1 MIELEN
7 VTKTYKVS
15 KRDAG
20 IKNAFKSYFKREYTE
35 VKALEN
41 ISFNINEGEMVGYIG
56 PNGAGK
62 STTIKIMCGILT
74 PDSGKCIV
82 NGMVPYKD
90 RKEYVKNIGVVFGN
104 RSGLWWDVPVE
115 DSFELLKEIYNIPDE
130 KYKKQKQLLTEM
142 LNIKEII
149 RTPTRQLSLGQRM
162 RCEIA
167 AAFLHDP
174 KIVFLDEPTI
184 GLDSTS
190 KIAVRDFIK
199 KINKE
204 KNTTIILTTHDTGDI
219 EALTKRIIL
228 IGKGKLLL
236 DGSLNSLTKKYS
248 NKILNVQYNGKLPT
262 TMPQM
267 EILEKSKNEA
277 KIQIDESKI
286 KLADAINFLSNN
298 LEIQDLE
305 IKNTSIDNIVANLYK
320 EYRNTGVQFLGICA
334 DVYGLNGQTCSD
346 AKDYIASTGA
356 GYPQIVA
363 TEALLRYVSYMP
375 STHIFDS
382 SGKMI
387 AKYAGTLSEA
397 EWINVIETIMAE
409 YS

>member
-20 IKNAFKSYFKREYTE
+20 IKSAFKSYFKREYTE

-320 EYRNTGVQFLGICA
+320 EYKI
-334 DVYGLNGQTCSD
+334 
-346 AKDYIASTGA
+346 
-356 GYPQIVA
+356 
-363 TEALLRYVSYMP
+363 
-375 STHIFDS
+375 
-382 SGKMI
+382 
-387 AKYAGTLSEA
+387 
-397 EWINVIETIMAE
+397 
-409 YS
+409 

>member
-20 IKNAFKSYFKREYTE
+20 IKNAFKNYFKRNYTE
-35 VKALEN
+35 VKALED
-41 ISFNINEGEMVGYIG
+41 ISFKIDEGEMVGYIG

-74 PDSGKCIV
+74 PDSGRCVI
-82 NGMVPYKD
+82 NGMVPYEN

-115 DSFELLKEIYNIPDE
+115 DSFELLKEIYNIPEE
-130 KYKKQKQLLTEM
+130 KYKEQKELLTEM

-149 RTPTRQLSLGQRM
+149 KTPTRQLSLGQRM

-190 KIAVRDFIK
+190 KIAVRNFIK

-204 KNTTIILTTHDTGDI
+204 KKTTIILTTHDTGDI
-219 EALTKRIIL
+219 KALTKRIIL
-228 IGKGKLLL
+228 IGKGKVLL
-236 DGSLNSLTKKYS
+236 DGSFKNL
-248 NKILNVQYNGKLPT
+248 
-262 TMPQM
+262 M
-267 EILEKSKNEA
+267 ERYDKNM
-277 KIQIDESKI
+277 
-286 KLADAINFLSNN
+286 
-298 LEIQDLE
+298 
-305 IKNTSIDNIVANLYK
+305 SIDDVVANLYR
-320 EYRNTGVQFLGICA
+320 EYEI
-334 DVYGLNGQTCSD
+334 
-346 AKDYIASTGA
+346 
-356 GYPQIVA
+356 
-363 TEALLRYVSYMP
+363 
-375 STHIFDS
+375 
-382 SGKMI
+382 
-387 AKYAGTLSEA
+387 
-397 EWINVIETIMAE
+397 
-409 YS
+409 

>member
-1 MIELEN
+1 
-7 VTKTYKVS
+7 
-15 KRDAG
+15 
-20 IKNAFKSYFKREYTE
+20 
-35 VKALEN
+35 
-41 ISFNINEGEMVGYIG
+41 
-56 PNGAGK
+56 
-62 STTIKIMCGILT
+62 MCGILT
-74 PDSGKCIV
+74 PDSGNCIV

-320 EYRNTGVQFLGICA
+320 EYKI
-334 DVYGLNGQTCSD
+334 
-346 AKDYIASTGA
+346 
-356 GYPQIVA
+356 
-363 TEALLRYVSYMP
+363 
-375 STHIFDS
+375 
-382 SGKMI
+382 
-387 AKYAGTLSEA
+387 
-397 EWINVIETIMAE
+397 
-409 YS
+409 